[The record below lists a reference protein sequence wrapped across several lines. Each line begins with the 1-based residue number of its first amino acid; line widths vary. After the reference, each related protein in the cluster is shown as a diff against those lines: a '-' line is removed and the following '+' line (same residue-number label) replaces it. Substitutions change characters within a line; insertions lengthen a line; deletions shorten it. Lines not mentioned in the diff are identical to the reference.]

1 MHEEPVDATPLL
13 LRRLA
18 LDFTPCEKSDEICS
32 WLGLVPEAPD
42 VNEAEHKD
50 SHNRLRKCQPL
61 MPQVELCTALLTQ
74 IVRTVASNED
84 AGIDEE
90 HLDMFS
96 RQFHTATGSAIYTV
110 LAQLFDSGFIQY
122 GKSAMPQLPGMLM

>member
-1 MHEEPVDATPLL
+1 
-13 LRRLA
+13 
-18 LDFTPCEKSDEICS
+18 
-32 WLGLVPEAPD
+32 
-42 VNEAEHKD
+42 
-50 SHNRLRKCQPL
+50 

-96 RQFHTATGSAIYTV
+96 RQFHTAYGTPASWHTLMTGSAIYTV
-110 LAQLFDSGFIQY
+110 LAGNAFY
-122 GKSAMPQLPGMLM
+122 AMAKRNKRGTNLEQTE